1 MRVTRAHAYIRAPRV
16 RKTRFCLLSSEPV
29 TGPALQIF
37 TGDAGQW
44 PRLPMKEL
52 VVAEKD
58 IAAKKIAQ
66 HLSGGDAD
74 ASKVGGIN
82 VYEWSEGKGKAKTT
96 WTVIGLR
103 GHIVSLDYPKE
114 HQRWS
119 LAKLEELVWAEP
131 TKKVDSDA
139 KAIGDAV
146 KKLGKGAD
154 KLILATDYDREGE
167 LIG

>member
-1 MRVTRAHAYIRAPRV
+1 
-16 RKTRFCLLSSEPV
+16 
-29 TGPALQIF
+29 
-37 TGDAGQW
+37 
-44 PRLPMKEL
+44 MKVL

-66 HLSGGDAD
+66 HLSGGDAEG
-74 ASKVGGIN
+74 SKVGGVN
-82 VYEWSEGKGKAKTT
+82 VYDWTEGKGKTKKET
-96 WTVIGLR
+96 TVIGLR
-103 GHIVSLDYPKE
+103 GHIVTLDYPKE

-119 LAKLEELVWAEP
+119 LARLPDLVWAEP

-154 KLILATDYDREGE
+154 LLILATD
-167 LIG
+167 